1 MLALLG
7 RGAGPSEASPGSE
20 PDRARIQWRLE
31 ITEEGDLMMDRNEWS
46 DGSGKA
52 GKLGKS
58 AALGLALLAL
68 LVTGARADDSP
79 DPMHRVSFQV
89 ERSHE
94 VTNDWMQAVV
104 GITDEDADSSRLAD
118 RINATMTKALAT
130 AKRADGVK
138 VKSGG
143 YSTHPVHENG
153 KLRRW
158 RASQDLILESS
169 DVEAVTKLVG
179 TLQSELQL
187 RSIAFSV
194 SPERRR
200 GVEDEL
206 VAEVL
211 AAFRARA
218 EIVRQSLGA
227 RGYEIVQI
235 SINTQGGVQR
245 RQLPMMAM
253 EMASASQVRAP
264 AVEGGSSRIEVHANG
279 TIEFD

>member
-1 MLALLG
+1 MEMN
-7 RGAGPSEASPGSE
+7 RNRWSRGSE
-20 PDRARIQWRLE
+20 
-31 ITEEGDLMMDRNEWS
+31 
-46 DGSGKA
+46 KV
-52 GKLGKS
+52 GKLGKTTV
-58 AALGLALLAL
+58 LGLALLAL
-68 LVTGARADDSP
+68 LVACAQADDSP

-89 ERSHE
+89 ERSRE

-143 YSTHPVHENG
+143 YSTHPVHEKG

-179 TLQSELQL
+179 TLQNELQL
-187 RSIAFSV
+187 RSIGFSV

-200 GVEDEL
+200 GIEDEL

-218 EIVRQSLGA
+218 EIVRRSLGA
-227 RGYEIVQI
+227 RSYEIVQI
-235 SINTQGGVQR
+235 SINTQGGAPPRPVR
-245 RQLPMMAM
+245 MMAM
-253 EMASASQVRAP
+253 EMESRSQVRAP
-264 AVEGGSSRIEVHANG
+264 ALEGGSSRIVVHANG

>member
-1 MLALLG
+1 MNRNGWIEGTEMMG
-7 RGAGPSEASPGSE
+7 RGALFAF
-20 PDRARIQWRLE
+20 
-31 ITEEGDLMMDRNEWS
+31 
-46 DGSGKA
+46 
-52 GKLGKS
+52 
-58 AALGLALLAL
+58 ALLAL
-68 LVTGARADDSP
+68 LTADVRADDTP

-89 ERSHE
+89 ERSRE

-143 YSTHPVHENG
+143 YSTHPVHEKG

-158 RASQDLILESS
+158 RASQDLILESG

-187 RSIAFSV
+187 RSIGFSV

-200 GVEDEL
+200 GIEDEL

-218 EIVRQSLGA
+218 EIVRRSLGA
-227 RGYEIVQI
+227 RSYEIVQI
-235 SINTQGGVQR
+235 SINTQGGAPPRPVR
-245 RQLPMMAM
+245 MMAM

-264 AVEGGSSRIEVHANG
+264 ALEGGSSRIVVHASG

>member
-1 MLALLG
+1 MA
-7 RGAGPSEASPGSE
+7 
-20 PDRARIQWRLE
+20 
-31 ITEEGDLMMDRNEWS
+31 MDRNDWS
-46 DGSGKA
+46 DGSERVGKQ
-52 GKLGKS
+52 GKW
-58 AALGLALLAL
+58 AALAFALLAV
-68 LVTGARADDSP
+68 LVADARAGDSSP

-89 ERSHE
+89 ERSRE

-104 GITDEDADSSRLAD
+104 GLTDEDADSSRLAD

-158 RASQDLILESS
+158 RASQDLILESG
-169 DVEAVTKLVG
+169 DVEAVTRLVG
-179 TLQSELQL
+179 ILQSELQL
-187 RSIAFSV
+187 RSIGFSV

-200 GVEDEL
+200 AIEDEL

-218 EIVRQSLGA
+218 EIVRKSLGA

-235 SINTQGGVQR
+235 SINTQGGVER
-245 RQLPMMAM
+245 RSIPMMAM
-253 EMASASQVRAP
+253 EMDSMSKVRAP
-264 AVEGGSSRIEVHANG
+264 AVEGGSSRVVVHANG

>member
-1 MLALLG
+1 VAVF
-7 RGAGPSEASPGSE
+7 
-20 PDRARIQWRLE
+20 
-31 ITEEGDLMMDRNEWS
+31 
-46 DGSGKA
+46 
-52 GKLGKS
+52 
-58 AALGLALLAL
+58 AAD
-68 LVTGARADDSP
+68 ARADAAP

-89 ERSHE
+89 ERSRE
-94 VTNDWMQAVV
+94 VSNDWMQAVV
-104 GITDEDADSSRLAD
+104 GITDEDADPARLAD
-118 RINATMTKALAT
+118 RINTTMAKALAT
-130 AKRADGVK
+130 AKKADGVR

-143 YSTHPVHENG
+143 YSTHPVHDKG

-158 RASQDLILESS
+158 RASQDLILESG

-187 RSIAFSV
+187 RSIGFSV

-218 EIVRQSLGA
+218 EIVRKSLGA
-227 RGYEIVQI
+227 RSYEIVEI
-235 SINTQGGVQR
+235 GINTQGVSPMR
-245 RQLPMMAM
+245 RAPMMAM
-253 EMASASQVRAP
+253 EMDSAAGVRAP
-264 AVEGGSSRIEVHANG
+264 AVEGGSSRIVVHASG

>member
-1 MLALLG
+1 MKTDWSG
-7 RGAGPSEASPGSE
+7 
-20 PDRARIQWRLE
+20 
-31 ITEEGDLMMDRNEWS
+31 WS
-46 DGSGKA
+46 DGSHT
-52 GKLGKS
+52 
-58 AALGLALLAL
+58 AARPRRWPALASILLLAF
-68 LVTGARADDSP
+68 VVDSRADDSF
-79 DPMHRVSFQV
+79 DPMHRVSFGV
-89 ERSHE
+89 ERSQE

-143 YSTHPVHENG
+143 YSTHPINEKG

-158 RASQDLILESS
+158 RASQELILESG
-169 DVEAVTKLVG
+169 DVEAVSKLVG

-187 RSIAFSV
+187 RSIGFSV

-200 GVEDEL
+200 EVEDEL

-218 EIVRQSLGA
+218 EIVRSSLGA
-227 RGYEIVQI
+227 KGYEIVQI
-235 SINTQGGVQR
+235 SIDAQGGIAW
-245 RQLPMMAM
+245 RQAPMMAM
-253 EMASASQVRAP
+253 EMDSMSQVRAP
-264 AVEGGSSRIEVHANG
+264 AVEGGSSRIVVRANG

>member
-1 MLALLG
+1 M
-7 RGAGPSEASPGSE
+7 E
-20 PDRARIQWRLE
+20 
-31 ITEEGDLMMDRNEWS
+31 RNDWS

-52 GKLGKS
+52 GKLGRS

-68 LVTGARADDSP
+68 LVTGARADDAP

-89 ERSHE
+89 ERSRE

-143 YSTHPVHENG
+143 YSTHPVHEKG

-169 DVEAVTKLVG
+169 DVEAVT
-179 TLQSELQL
+179 
-187 RSIAFSV
+187 
-194 SPERRR
+194 
-200 GVEDEL
+200 
-206 VAEVL
+206 
-211 AAFRARA
+211 
-218 EIVRQSLGA
+218 
-227 RGYEIVQI
+227 
-235 SINTQGGVQR
+235 
-245 RQLPMMAM
+245 
-253 EMASASQVRAP
+253 
-264 AVEGGSSRIEVHANG
+264 
-279 TIEFD
+279 

>member
-1 MLALLG
+1 MFALLG
-7 RGAGPSEASPGSE
+7 RGAGP
-20 PDRARIQWRLE
+20 RIQLRLE
-31 ITEEGDLMMDRNEWS
+31 TTEEGVVGMGWNGWS
-46 DGSGKA
+46 DGYENTGKPRTW
-52 GKLGKS
+52 
-58 AALGLALLAL
+58 AALALALLAL
-68 LVTGARADDSP
+68 LVADARAGDAP

-89 ERSHE
+89 ERSRE

-104 GITDEDADSSRLAD
+104 GLTDEDVDSSRLAD

-130 AKRADGVK
+130 AKRAEGVK

-143 YSTHPVHENG
+143 YSTHPVHEKG

-158 RASQDLILESS
+158 RASQDLILESG
-169 DVEAVTKLVG
+169 DVAAVTKLVG
-179 TLQSELQL
+179 TLQNELQL
-187 RSIAFSV
+187 RSIGFSV

-200 GVEDEL
+200 ATEDEL

-227 RGYEIVQI
+227 RSYEIVQI
-235 SINTQGGVQR
+235 SINTRGGVER
-245 RQLPMMAM
+245 RSVPMRAM
-253 EMASASQVRAP
+253 EMDSTSTVRAP
-264 AVEGGSSRIEVHANG
+264 ALEGGSSRIVLHANG

>member
-7 RGAGPSEASPGSE
+7 RGAGPK
-20 PDRARIQWRLE
+20 IQWWLG
-31 ITEEGDLMMDRNEWS
+31 ITEEGVVGMNRNGWS
-46 DGSGKA
+46 GGSEKA
-52 GKLGKS
+52 GKLGKW
-58 AALGLALLAL
+58 APLALALLAL
-68 LVTGARADDSP
+68 LVADARADDSP

-89 ERSHE
+89 ERSRE

-104 GITDEDADSSRLAD
+104 GLTDEDADSSRLAD

-130 AKRADGVK
+130 AKRVDGVK

-143 YSTHPVHENG
+143 YSTHPVHEKG

-158 RASQDLILESS
+158 RASQDLILESG
-169 DVEAVTKLVG
+169 DVEAVSKLVG

-187 RSIAFSV
+187 RSIGFSV

-200 GVEDEL
+200 GIEDEL

-235 SINTQGGVQR
+235 SLNAQGGVER
-245 RQLPMMAM
+245 RPVPMMAM
-253 EMASASQVRAP
+253 EMDSMSKVRAP
-264 AVEGGSSRIEVHANG
+264 AVEAGSSRIAVHASG